1 MSFYKQVFHKLNDI
15 LPDEIIY
22 LDDDG
27 KNIQAALGYG
37 IDVRL
42 YATYDIFL
50 TEIGELKLIK

>member
-1 MSFYKQVFHKLNDI
+1 MSFLKQVLHKLNDI

-37 IDVRL
+37 IDARL

-50 TEIGELKLIK
+50 TEIKELKLIK